1 MIIKIILFCVSLFCI
16 ASPSLVNADD
26 SLSLIPSSMS
36 VRFDPVCTSQTQSFL
51 ITGYEGVLSIQSE
64 NIPVIVTPSSLF
76 VKEGDN
82 FQITIKSNSNLS
94 PSSVH
99 PGLFSR
105 RFESDPDKIYEGNIV
120 FVSEGDFQTKIK
132 CKVRVRE
139 YNPSPI
145 PTLFFPYIYLLF
157 VLLVILS
164 VIVAMYAWR

>member
-1 MIIKIILFCVSLFCI
+1 MILKIILFCALFCVI
-16 ASPSLVNADD
+16 VSPSSVNADD
-26 SLSLIPSSMS
+26 SLSLIPSSIS
-36 VRFDPVCTSQTQSFL
+36 VRFDPVCISQTQSFL
-51 ITGYEGVLSIQSE
+51 IAGYEGVLSIQSE
-64 NIPVIVTPSSLF
+64 NLPVTITPSSLF

-82 FQITIKSNSNLS
+82 VQITIKNANLA